1 MMKREMKK
9 IILGVLL
16 LLIVNQTGFTQ
27 ILDKTKLDTYFKR
40 LGKNNKFMGSVAVS
54 KNGELIYAKS
64 IGYAD
69 IENNIR
75 ASEKKNIE

>member
-27 ILDKTKLDTYFKR
+27 ILDKTKLDTYFK
-40 LGKNNKFMGSVAVS
+40 SAVF
-54 KNGELIYAKS
+54 GTFH
-64 IGYAD
+64 
-69 IENNIR
+69 
-75 ASEKKNIE
+75 